1 VTGPLFEPGLIGPVE
16 IRNRFVRAGTSETMA
31 GREGE
36 VTEPLIGLYETL
48 ARNQVGLVVTGHL
61 YCEPRGQYAVR
72 QSGLHSD
79 ALLPGLRR
87 LTDGVHR
94 HGGRIFA
101 QVAHAGSQS
110 RVPALEPLSP
120 SPVPNELTG
129 RVVGE
134 ATEEEIESTLAAFAA
149 AARRAAEAGFD
160 GVHLH
165 GANGYLISEFS
176 SPLTNRRTDR
186 WGGSQEGR
194 DRFVLEIVRRVRVE
208 LPAHMA
214 LTMKIGF
221 VDATADDPRL
231 TLDESVPRAARLV
244 AAGLDAIEVSCNVMQ
259 KPSDS
264 AAQYVAVDN
273 RRALR
278 DYLVHRLGKPAHQE
292 AYFAPWAR
300 ALRKQVETT
309 VVLVGGMR
317 TRETMESLMRD
328 RVCDFV
334 ALARPVLREP
344 DHVQRFAHGRDGVG
358 CTSCNLCLT
367 HEGHH
372 SLRCWRIPRRRLLQH
387 AVYRFTGGFERG
399 ETLKLLPPD
408 KRSRKTTWGSWGK

>member
-1 VTGPLFEPGLIGPVE
+1 MSTGGPLFEPGRIGPVE
-16 IRNRFVRAGTSETMA
+16 TRNRFVRAGTSETMA
-31 GREGE
+31 SCDGE
-36 VTEPLIGLYETL
+36 VSEPLLGLYETL
-48 ARNQVGLVVTGHL
+48 ARNEIGLIVTGHL

-72 QSGLHSD
+72 QTGIHSD

-87 LTDGVHR
+87 LTAAVHR

-110 RVPALEPLSP
+110 RVPTLEPLAP

-134 ATEEEIESTLAAFAA
+134 ATDAEIESTLTAFAIA
-149 AARRAAEAGFD
+149 GRRAAEAGFD

-176 SPLTNRRTDR
+176 SPLTNRRTDH
-186 WGGSQEGR
+186 WGGSPEGR
-194 DRFVLEIVRRVRVE
+194 DRFALEIVRRVRAE
-208 LPAHMA
+208 LPQHMA

-221 VDATADDPRL
+221 ADATADDPRL

-244 AAGLDAIEVSCNVMQ
+244 EAGLDAVEVSCNVMQ
-259 KPSDS
+259 KPTDS
-264 AAQYVAVDN
+264 AAQYIAVDS

-278 DYLVHRLGKPAHQE
+278 DFLVHRLGKAAQPE

-300 ALRKQVETT
+300 ALRAHVDTT

-317 TRETMESLMRD
+317 TRQTMESLLRD
-328 RVCDFV
+328 RECDFV
-334 ALARPVLREP
+334 ALARPFIREP
-344 DHVQRFAHGRDGVG
+344 DLVRRFALGRDGVG

-387 AVYRFTGGFERG
+387 AAYRFTGGFGRG
-399 ETLKLLPPD
+399 ETLGL
-408 KRSRKTTWGSWGK
+408 KTE